1 VSALARPGALATLLA
16 GAALAL
22 NPSPLLARLV
32 PAPAPVI
39 ATLLMLLALGL
50 VARAV
55 ATRAGRAG
63 AAVSAAGALVAVAG
77 LAADGVLGHHGT
89 LALAVGE
96 TATYFEEAGRDG
108 GGLGLRPLGFPVAA
122 EAVEPDGGVALM
134 LPGRTGP
141 VVLSEQRALRFGDY
155 RLARPSAIEPGRV
168 ARIHVHREP
177 AALAVLAGALLLA
190 VGSAL
195 LVPHRAAAHGPV
207 APLVEGGG
215 ALVVALTLADRGAVL
230 GWGFGVS
237 TPDGRVALPG
247 VGILLGLALVATL
260 LGTLLLAARRLSG
273 ESAPVAVAGPARAA
287 LWLGITLAAAGVALA
302 AVRVARLP
310 HASPLA
316 VVALGVMAGLLALA
330 LLSTGRSSGWG
341 ARALALLWPAAVVG
355 ALASAFVAGVAGLQR
370 EGTYATTHASA
381 AASAALV
388 GLAAVE
394 PNRLSG
400 VLRFAFVLALL
411 CLALA

>member
-1 VSALARPGALATLLA
+1 VSALARPAALATLLA

-22 NPSPLLARLV
+22 NPSPLLARLL
-32 PAPAPVI
+32 PAPALVI
-39 ATLLMLLALGL
+39 ATLLLLLALAL

-55 ATRAGRAG
+55 GTRAGRAG
-63 AAVSAAGALVAVAG
+63 AALSAAGALLAVAG

-108 GGLGLRPLGFPVAA
+108 GRLGLRPLGFPVAA

-134 LPGRTGP
+134 LPGRSDP

-168 ARIHVHREP
+168 ARIRVHREP
-177 AALAVLAGALLLA
+177 AALVVLAGALLLA

-195 LVPHRAAAHGPV
+195 LVPLRRAPAQALV
-207 APLVEGGG
+207 TPLLEAGG
-215 ALVVALTLADRGAVL
+215 ALVVALALVDRGAVL
-230 GWGFGVS
+230 GWGFGVP

-260 LGTLLLAARRLSG
+260 LGTLLLGAWRLSG
-273 ESAPVAVAGPARAA
+273 ESAPVARPARAA
-287 LWLGITLAAAGVALA
+287 LWLGVALAAAGVALA

-316 VVALGVMAGLLALA
+316 LVALGVVAGLLALA
-330 LLSTGRSSGWG
+330 LLSTGRPPGWG

-370 EGTYATTHASA
+370 EGTYATTTASA

-394 PNRLSG
+394 PTRLSG
-400 VLRFAFVLALL
+400 ALRFGFLLALL
-411 CLALA
+411 SLAVA